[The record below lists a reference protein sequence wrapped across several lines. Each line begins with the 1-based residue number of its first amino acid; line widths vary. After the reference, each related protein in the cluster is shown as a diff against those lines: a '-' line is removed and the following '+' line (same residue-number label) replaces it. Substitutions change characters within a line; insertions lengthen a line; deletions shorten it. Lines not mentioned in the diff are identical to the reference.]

1 MLDGLLEG
9 ILINGLQ
16 IGMEKLTFDS
26 PQDVAVVTIPP
37 EVLSREVVNILVSSW
52 ETLWTEKGLLVPIIV
67 IVPQGYKFDAIS
79 CAKLLSDDP
88 PQVS

>member
-1 MLDGLLEG
+1 M
-9 ILINGLQ
+9 
-16 IGMEKLTFDS
+16 GMEKLTFDS
-26 PQDVAVVTIPP
+26 PQDVAVVTLPR
-37 EVLSREVVNILVSSW
+37 EALSQEVVAMLVNSW

-88 PQVS
+88 PGLVAPPLRLSS